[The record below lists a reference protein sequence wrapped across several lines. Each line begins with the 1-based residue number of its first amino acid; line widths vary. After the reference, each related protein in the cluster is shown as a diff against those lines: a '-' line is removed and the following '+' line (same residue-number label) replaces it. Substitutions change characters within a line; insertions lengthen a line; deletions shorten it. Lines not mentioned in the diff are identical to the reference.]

1 MAPKHGQW
9 PHLRPGELTLL
20 DYAADDTR
28 DVMTLSD
35 KEALVLQL
43 AEQIQEQQLEKA
55 LLEQGMYSK
64 IFCYSSILFKFYFHD
79 FFLESEPLSGDNVEE
94 ELATAQ
100 REFLEARATY
110 TVRRKAARTI
120 LMTDPILKAVHLKAT
135 TPPEKYVAVPCLYA
149 PRLTN
154 SCRALL
160 RLVNRRDELALAH
173 ENLASVHN
181 AVLKQLSNSKVENL
195 QVNRKN
201 QELVSQLLQLTK
213 QDSSW
218 RERLQ
223 DAKLASQLDELEAE
237 LKTSKAKWDTMKN
250 IASAMV
256 VGSGLNWA
264 EDDDLQALVLDES
277 DD

>member
-55 LLEQGMYSK
+55 LLEQ
-64 IFCYSSILFKFYFHD
+64 
-79 FFLESEPLSGDNVEE
+79 ESEPLSGDNVEE

-135 TPPEKYVAVPCLYA
+135 TPPEKYVGIPCLYA
-149 PRLTN
+149 PRLMK
-154 SCRALL
+154 SCRALF

-181 AVLKQLSNSKVENL
+181 AVLKQLSNLKVENL